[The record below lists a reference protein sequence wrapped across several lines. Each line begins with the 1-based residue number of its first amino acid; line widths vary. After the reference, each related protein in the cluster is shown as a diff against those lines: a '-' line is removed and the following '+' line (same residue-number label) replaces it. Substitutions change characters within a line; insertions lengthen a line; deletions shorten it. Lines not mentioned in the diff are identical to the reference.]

1 MNFFIVLALALS
13 LSMDAFAVAVGLS
26 LAGKGL
32 GRRQEFRL
40 SFHFGLFQFGMPI
53 LGWAAGKSILRLI
66 EAYDHWVAAGLLVVV
81 GGKMI
86 IEAVR
91 GEKIETRTIDP
102 TRGFSLVLLS
112 LATSIDSLAA
122 GMSLAALGA
131 PLFYPAATIGV
142 VCFLITMTG
151 ARIGPVLGRIVGK
164 WAEIAGGVVLI
175 AIAVKILAGH
185 L

>member
-1 MNFFIVLALALS
+1 MNFLVVLVLALS
-13 LSMDAFAVAVGLS
+13 LSMDAFAVAAGLS
-26 LAGKGL
+26 LARNGF

-40 SFHFGLFQFGMPI
+40 SLHFGLFQFGMPV
-53 LGWAAGKSILRLI
+53 LGWALGKSILKLI
-66 EAYDHWVAAGLLVVV
+66 EAYDHWVAAGLLVAV

-86 IEAVR
+86 VEALR
-91 GEKIETRTIDP
+91 GEKDEAAPADP

-131 PLFYPAATIGV
+131 PLLYPAATIGV

-151 ARIGPVLGRIVGK
+151 ARIGPALGRIAGK

-175 AIAVKILAGH
+175 AIAVKILADH